1 MKISRL
7 KIFIIL
13 VLAVAAIATSFM
25 PFRYYASYFR
35 LSQIGKDPVSG
46 WEKRF
51 TEMKKDLPRSGVVGY
66 VSEKDYPGVGFDPTD
81 SNEEYVQ
88 TIYTLAPLVVNHG
101 TQFAYVVGN
110 FGPDFPY
117 DFEKILGLKKIAYY
131 GYGFYLF
138 KGPGK

>member
-1 MKISRL
+1 MKKTRL
-7 KIFIIL
+7 KILIIL
-13 VLAVAAIATSFM
+13 VLAVAAIVTSFI

-46 WEKRF
+46 WEGRF
-51 TEMKKDLPRSGVVGY
+51 SKMKNDLPRSGVVGY
-66 VSEKDYPGVGFDPTD
+66 VSEKDYPGVGFDPID

-101 TQFAYVVGN
+101 TKFDLVIGN
-110 FGPDFPY
+110 FGTDYPY
-117 DFEKILGLKKIAYY
+117 NFEKVLGLKTIAYY
-131 GYGFYLF
+131 GYGLYLF